1 MKSYRTRFI
10 SLRVRKRVFDFSTVS
25 DWMPVRLTCPFSK
38 TERLE
43 TPFWDASVASAP
55 DINFRHLPCFCRTY
69 GVKWREIRG
78 FDASEDVL

>member
-25 DWMPVRLTCPFSK
+25 RLDACALDLSVSL
-38 TERLE
+38 ERLE
-43 TPFWDASVASAP
+43 TPVWDASVASAP